1 MIWCITTLAALALVL
16 ALTILTLPV
25 RSVRFPRI
33 RPGSL
38 LRGCTATMFLAI
50 AVILGLVAWSVALP

>member
-1 MIWCITTLAALALVL
+1 MIWCSITLAALALVL

-38 LRGCTATMFLAI
+38 IRGCAAAIFLAI
-50 AVILGLVAWSVALP
+50 AAMLGLIAWSATLP